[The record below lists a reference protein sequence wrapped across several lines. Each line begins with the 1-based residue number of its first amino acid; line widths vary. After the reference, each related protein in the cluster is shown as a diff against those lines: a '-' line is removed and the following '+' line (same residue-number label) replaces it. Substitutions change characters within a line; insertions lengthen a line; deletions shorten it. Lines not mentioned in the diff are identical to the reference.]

1 MDEKA
6 HSTGTAV
13 AGLGGARPPGDHQ
26 PARARSTRRRF
37 DFRAILFV
45 IVVAILLWEV
55 VVPLFLLIWGS
66 ISSGRP
72 GSPDFFSASSLTVD
86 NFRRAF
92 ENPSRLFGILAN
104 TGVFAGGTT
113 VLAFVLGAY
122 LAWVVERTN
131 APFRRL
137 IMILC
142 VIRLIVPGV
151 LTTVSWA
158 FLASPRIGTLN
169 HWAQSLFGLESP
181 PFNIYSMPGMI
192 WIEALDVFPVA
203 FLLMAAA
210 LRSMDPS
217 LEEASLASGHG
228 MFRTTM
234 RITLPLALPAV
245 LATFI
250 LLMIRGIETFE
261 TPTLIGQPAGI
272 TTFVVEIWRKTS
284 TSPTDVGLAAV
295 YAVLVLLFCVTLV
308 WAYNRFTRR
317 SNMFA
322 VISGKAFRPKRVDL
336 GPFGRWAA
344 FGGAGLILLFSIGL
358 PIMMLAWAAVQPPYS
373 GVPPLTW
380 SALTDVSGLSV
391 ENFKE
396 AFRLPTTRRAFIN
409 STILGAGAATVV
421 IALMSVTA
429 WITVKSRIPG
439 RRLLDQLAFAP
450 IAIPAIMMGVAFLWL
465 YLTVPIPIYGT
476 LWILLA
482 LYVAR
487 FTPVALRIISASMT
501 QVSDELQEAAEVAGA
516 TWWQS
521 FRTIVLPLLR
531 PGLLAAWIFVMIHAF
546 RELAASMLVYTHG
559 TEVIGIAIFDLWE
572 TGSFGLLS
580 AFGLAIIMFLLVAS
594 MIANLVSGRFGVRE

>member
-1 MDEKA
+1 MAKTKQA
-6 HSTGTAV
+6 AV
-13 AGLGGARPPGDHQ
+13 ATLTASEGSSREPRRPNQ
-26 PARARSTRRRF
+26 RRRKF
-37 DFRAILFV
+37 DFRVILFV
-45 IVVAILLWEV
+45 VVVAILLWEV
-55 VVPLFLLIWGS
+55 LVPLFLLVWGS
-66 ISSGRP
+66 ISGGRP
-72 GSPDFFSASSLTVD
+72 GSSDFFSFGSLTLD

-92 ENPSRLFGILAN
+92 EDPGRLAGILGN
-104 TGVFAGGTT
+104 TSVFAGGTT
-113 VLAFVLGAY
+113 VVGFVLGTY

-131 APFRRL
+131 APFRRIIL
-137 IMILC
+137 VLC

-158 FLASPRIGTLN
+158 LLASPRIGTLN
-169 HWAQSLFGLESP
+169 AWAESLFGLDSP
-181 PFNIYSMPGMI
+181 PFNIYSMAGMI

-228 MFRTTM
+228 MVSTTL
-234 RITLPLALPAV
+234 RITFPLVLPAI

-261 TPTLIGQPAGI
+261 TPTLIGLPAGI

-284 TSPTDVGLAAV
+284 SSPTDMGLAAV
-295 YAVLVLLFCVTLV
+295 YSVLVMAFCVTLV

-317 SNMFA
+317 SEMFA
-322 VISGKAFRPKRVDL
+322 VVGGKAFRPKRVEL
-336 GPFGRWAA
+336 SPIGRWVAS
-344 FGGAGLILLFSIGL
+344 GVAGLILLFSIGL
-358 PIMMLAWAAVQPPYS
+358 PMMMLAWAAVQPPFS

-380 SALTDVSGLSV
+380 SALTNVSGLSLD
-391 ENFKE
+391 NFSE
-396 AFRLPTTRRAFIN
+396 AFELPLTRRAFIN

-421 IALMSVTA
+421 VALMSVTA

-439 RRLLDQLAFAP
+439 RRILDHLAFAP
-450 IAIPAIMMGVAFLWL
+450 IAIPGIMMGVAFLWL
-465 YLTVPIPIYGT
+465 YVTVPIPLYGT

-487 FTPVALRIISASMT
+487 FTPVALRIISAANV
-501 QVSDELQEAAEVAGA
+501 QISDELVEAAEVSGA
-516 TWWQS
+516 TWWQG

-546 RELAASMLVYTHG
+546 RELAASMLVYTFG

-580 AFGLAIIMFLLVAS
+580 AFGIAIILFLLAAS
-594 MIANLVSGRFGVRE
+594 ALASLVSGRFGVRE